1 MYQLVAPE
9 TKKPD
14 KIKDLKKKNSSHIA
28 GGPSKGT
35 KEEI

>member
-14 KIKDLKKKNSSHIA
+14 KIQEFKKKNSSHKA
-28 GGPSKGT
+28 GGASIGT
-35 KEEI
+35 KEET